1 MRREVTTAGT
11 PSGWSSRS
19 VWPGGATTDARC
31 WSSRTAGGDAEEI
44 ERNGVVGACW
54 PLIESGRVKLY
65 SCDSVPGQAMVAKAG
80 SPEYRMWLFNQYHH
94 AVRHEVVPAIRA
106 DMGGDETPIVGGRR
120 LHRGVQLARRAL
132 PLPGRV
138 PRRRWA

>member
-1 MRREVTTAGT
+1 MKVTDSWYSERLEQPLGLARWGHYGT
-11 PSGWSSRS
+11 P
-19 VWPGGATTDARC
+19 VLVFP
-31 WSSRTAGGDAEEI
+31 TAGGDAEEI

-94 AVRHEVVPAIRA
+94 AVRQEVVAGDPRRHRRRRDA
-106 DMGGDETPIVGGRR
+106 DRGGRR
-120 LHRGVQLARRAL
+120 LDRGVQRAGGAL

-138 PRRRWA
+138 PRRRRA